1 MREVS
6 AAAPRPVCATAEKPA
21 KQPPFFIFAGLKF
34 AGVFGSMGTT
44 LNMKKR
50 IQSATQRKAGKAG
63 KVQPALESGPRW
75 SLGWA
80 YALFF
85 LAYCVVIVLWAEPRV
100 QHFGRPRAFYFDE
113 GFFRSFLIRPGGL
126 VEYMARGLQQCYQ
139 FTWLGAGI
147 TTALAGLLALGSW
160 LLLGKLKPGPAGTLC
175 LWPAVGLLAVQQQ
188 YAFPW
193 LETGLG
199 LLGAVWLAVAYAWV
213 PVKRPWLRWLVFLGM
228 SWPTYAVLAGAYLVF
243 ALYCG
248 LVEVLAWRRYWLALA
263 LLGLAALVPAV
274 GSWYFSVHLSDAYH
288 LLLPSGL
295 KDFPIVMAAL
305 PYAALPLAGLAKAGR
320 FFLYSAPEKPPT
332 KGKTRPRFNWRRMIE
347 PALLALLAVGVVGW
361 GWNPIHQRRARIKCL
376 SQDRKWDGVLAEAR
390 LLPVYDP
397 SMIAHINRALC
408 ETGRLPYEMFAYP
421 QKPDYAFWLSANYS
435 EDGWSMVP
443 CEELFE
449 LGQINRAER
458 IGGEALEM
466 NGYLPDVLK
475 RLADVNVLKGEPQT
489 ARIFLNILAKT
500 PFQGAWA
507 RQRLRAL
514 DADPRLPNDPEI
526 QRVRALQVAGDYPF
540 EATTEDILLQCL
552 RQNQTNRAAFE
563 YLMAYYLLTLNPDSF
578 VHYFRAAR
586 NFNYPEIPTH
596 YEEALV
602 LAQRLKGAPLAIPDI
617 NGKQPR
623 AETIQRFERF
633 NEQVALR
640 GNDLQRAKIELAAE
654 FGSTYWYY
662 FTFGASGAAATR
674 TDLFAKKP

>member
-1 MREVS
+1 MG
-6 AAAPRPVCATAEKPA
+6 AA
-21 KQPPFFIFAGLKF
+21 
-34 AGVFGSMGTT
+34 

-50 IQSATQRKAGKAG
+50 IQSGTQREAGKAG
-63 KVQPALESGPRW
+63 KVQRGHESGPRW
-75 SLGWA
+75 SLGLA

-85 LAYCVVIVLWAEPRV
+85 LAYCVVIALWAEPRV
-100 QHFGRPRAFYFDE
+100 QHFGRPTAFYFDE
-113 GFFRSFLIRPGGL
+113 RFFRSFLIRPGGV
-126 VEYMARGLQQCYQ
+126 VEYMARGLHQCYQ

-160 LLLGKLKPGPAGTLC
+160 LLLGKLRPGPAGTLC
-175 LWPAVGLLAVQQQ
+175 LWPVVGLLAIQRQ

-199 LLGAVWLAVAYAWV
+199 LLGALWLAVAYAWV
-213 PVKRPWLRWLVFLGM
+213 PLRRPWLRWLVFLGM

-263 LLGLAALVPAV
+263 LLGLAASVPAV
-274 GSWYFSVHLSDAYH
+274 GSWYFSVHLSDAYL
-288 LLLPSGL
+288 LLLPFGL
-295 KDFPIVMAAL
+295 RHFPIVMAAL

-320 FFLYSAPEKPPT
+320 FFLYPAPEKPQT
-332 KGKTRPRFNWRRMIE
+332 KSKARPRFAWRRMIE

-361 GWNPIHQRRARIKCL
+361 GWNPIPQRLARIKCL

-397 SMIAHINRALC
+397 STIMHVNRALC
-408 ETGRLPYEMFAYP
+408 ETGRLPYEMFVFP

-435 EDGWSMVP
+435 GDGNQSMVP
-443 CEELFE
+443 CEVLFE
-449 LGQINRAER
+449 MGQINRAER
-458 IGGEALEM
+458 IAGEALEM
-466 NGYLPDVLK
+466 DGYLPDVLK

-500 PFQGAWA
+500 PFRRAWA

-514 DADPRLPNDPEI
+514 DAAPRLPDDPEI

-540 EATTEDILLQCL
+540 ETTTEKILLQCL

-563 YLMAYYLLTLNPDSF
+563 YLMSYYLLTMNLDSF
-578 VHYFRAAR
+578 VYYFRGAR
-586 NFNYPEIPTH
+586 NFDYSELPTH

-602 LAQRLKGAPLAIPDI
+602 LAQKLKDAPQAIPDS
-617 NGKQPR
+617 NGKQPQ
-623 AETIQRFERF
+623 AETIQRFKRF

-640 GNDLQRAKIELAAE
+640 SNDLQRAKIELVAE

-662 FTFGASGAAATR
+662 YTFGASGAAVTR

>member
-1 MREVS
+1 MG
-6 AAAPRPVCATAEKPA
+6 AA
-21 KQPPFFIFAGLKF
+21 
-34 AGVFGSMGTT
+34 

-50 IQSATQRKAGKAG
+50 IQSATLREAG
-63 KVQPALESGPRW
+63 KVGKVQQAIESGPRW
-75 SLGWA
+75 SLGMA

-85 LAYCVVIVLWAEPRV
+85 LAYCVVIALWAEPRV
-100 QHFGRPRAFYFDE
+100 QHFGRPTAFYFDE
-113 GFFRSFLIRPGGL
+113 RFFQGFLIRPGGV
-126 VEYMARGLQQCYQ
+126 VEYMARGLHQCYQ

-160 LLLGKLKPGPAGTLC
+160 LLLRKIGPGSAGTLC
-175 LWPAVGLLAVQQQ
+175 LWPVVGLLAIQRQ

-199 LLGAVWLAVAYAWV
+199 LLGALWLAVLYAWV
-213 PVKRPWLRWLVFLGM
+213 PLRRPWLRWLVFLGM

-248 LVEVLAWRRYWLALA
+248 LVEVLAWRRYWLALS
-263 LLGLAALVPAV
+263 LLGLAASVPAV
-274 GSWYFSVHLSDAYH
+274 GSWYFSVHLSDAYL
-288 LLLPSGL
+288 LLLPFGL
-295 KDFPIVMAAL
+295 GHFSIVVGAL
-305 PYAALPLAGLAKAGR
+305 PYAALALASLAKAGR
-320 FFLYSAPEKPPT
+320 FFLYPAPEKPQT
-332 KGKTRPRFNWRRMIE
+332 RSKARPRFNWRRMIE
-347 PALLALLAVGVVGW
+347 PALLALLAVCVVGW
-361 GWNPIHQRRARIKCL
+361 GWNPIPQRLARIKCL

-397 SMIAHINRALC
+397 STIMHINRALC
-408 ETGRLPYEMFAYP
+408 ETDRLPYEMFAYP

-435 EDGWSMVP
+435 GDGWSMVP
-443 CEELFE
+443 CEALFE
-449 LGQINRAER
+449 MGQINRAER
-458 IGGEALEM
+458 MAGEALEM
-466 NGYLPDVLK
+466 DGYLPDVLK
-475 RLADVNVLKGEPQT
+475 RLADVNVLKGEPQA
-489 ARIFLNILAKT
+489 ARIFLNILAKI
-500 PFQGAWA
+500 PFQRSWA

-514 DADPRLPNDPEI
+514 DAAPRLPDDPEI

-540 EATTEDILLQCL
+540 ETTTEKILLQCL

-563 YLMAYYLLTLNPDSF
+563 YLMAYYLLTMNLDSF
-578 VHYFRAAR
+578 VNYFRGAR
-586 NFNYPEIPTH
+586 NFNYSELPTH

-602 LAQRLKGAPLAIPDI
+602 LAQKLKGAPLAIPDS

-640 GNDLQRAKIELAAE
+640 GNDLQRAKIELVAE

-662 FTFGASGAAATR
+662 YTFGASGAAVTR
-674 TDLFAKKP
+674 TDLFAKKT

>member
-1 MREVS
+1 MG
-6 AAAPRPVCATAEKPA
+6 AA
-21 KQPPFFIFAGLKF
+21 
-34 AGVFGSMGTT
+34 

-50 IQSATQRKAGKAG
+50 IQSGTQREAGKAG
-63 KVQPALESGPRW
+63 KVQRGHESGPRW
-75 SLGWA
+75 SLSLA

-85 LAYCVVIVLWAEPRV
+85 LAYCVVIALWAEPRV
-100 QHFGRPRAFYFDE
+100 QHFGRPTAFYFDE
-113 GFFRSFLIRPGGL
+113 RFFRSFLIRPGGV
-126 VEYMARGLQQCYQ
+126 VEYMARGLHQCYQ

-160 LLLGKLKPGPAGTLC
+160 LLLGKLRPGPAGTLC
-175 LWPAVGLLAVQQQ
+175 LWPVVGLLAIQRQ

-199 LLGAVWLAVAYAWV
+199 LLGALWLAVAYAWV
-213 PVKRPWLRWLVFLGM
+213 PLRRPWLRWLVFLGM

-248 LVEVLAWRRYWLALA
+248 LVEVLAWRRYGLALA
-263 LLGLAALVPAV
+263 LLGLAASVPAA
-274 GSWYFSVHLSDAYH
+274 GSWYFSVHLSDAYL
-288 LLLPSGL
+288 LLLPFGL
-295 KDFPIVMAAL
+295 GHFPIVMAML
-305 PYAALPLAGLAKAGR
+305 PCAALPLAMLVKAVR
-320 FFLYSAPEKPPT
+320 PFLPSGSDNPKLKSGA
-332 KGKTRPRFNWRRMIE
+332 RPHFNWRRLVE
-347 PALLALLAVGVVGW
+347 PALSILLAVGAVGL
-361 GWNPIHQRRARIKCL
+361 GWNSMVQRLARIQCL
-376 SQDRKWDGVLAEAR
+376 SHDREWNSVLREAQ
-390 LLPVYDP
+390 LLSAYNP
-397 SMIAHINRALC
+397 STIAQVNRALC

-435 EDGWSMVP
+435 EDGSQSMVP
-443 CEELFE
+443 CEVLFE
-449 LGQINRAER
+449 VGQINRAER
-458 IGGEALEM
+458 IAGEALELD
-466 NGYLPDVLK
+466 GYLPDVLK

-500 PFQGAWA
+500 PFQRAWA

-514 DADPRLPNDPEI
+514 DAAPRLPDDPEI

-540 EATTEDILLQCL
+540 EATTEKMLLQCL

-563 YLMAYYLLTLNPDSF
+563 YLMAYYLLTMNLDSF
-578 VHYFRAAR
+578 VHYFRGAR
-586 NFNYPEIPTH
+586 NFDYSELPTN

-602 LAQRLKGAPLAIPDI
+602 LAQKLKGATLAIPNI

-633 NEQVALR
+633 NEQVALHS
-640 GNDLQRAKIELAAE
+640 NDLPRAKTELVAE

-662 FTFGASGAAATR
+662 YTFGASGAAVTR